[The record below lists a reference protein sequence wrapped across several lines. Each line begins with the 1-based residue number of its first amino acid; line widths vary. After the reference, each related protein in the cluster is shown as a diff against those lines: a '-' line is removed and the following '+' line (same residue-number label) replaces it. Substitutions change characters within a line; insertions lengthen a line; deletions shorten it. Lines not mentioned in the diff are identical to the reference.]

1 MSGILLSF
9 VGASFG
15 GGGATV
21 LVVGGSFSESPT
33 AVVAFGG

>member
-9 VGASFG
+9 ISASF

-21 LVVGGSFSESPT
+21 LVVGGSFSEAPM
-33 AVVAFGG
+33 AVTPFGG

>member
-15 GGGATV
+15 GGATV
-21 LVVGGSFSESPT
+21 LVIGGSFSESPM
-33 AVVAFGG
+33 AVTPFGG